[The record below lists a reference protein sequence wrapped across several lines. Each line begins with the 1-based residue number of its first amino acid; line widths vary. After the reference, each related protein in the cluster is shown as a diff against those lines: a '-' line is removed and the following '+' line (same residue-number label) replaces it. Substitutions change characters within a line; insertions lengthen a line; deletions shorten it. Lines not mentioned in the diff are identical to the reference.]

1 MKPVLIIAEAGVNHN
16 GDLNIAKQL
25 IDAAAD
31 ACADVIKFQTYKTEN
46 IVSKEAKKA
55 AYQNKN
61 IDTKSDTQYEMLK
74 KLELPIF
81 WHTELHKYASDKGLI
96 FLSTGFDLESLD
108 FLATLSP
115 PFFKIPSGEIT
126 NKPYLIHIAKF
137 QKPIILSTG
146 MSTIEEIKDA
156 IAILNENGISNKHIQ
171 VLHCNTAYPTP
182 LEDVNLKAMLDIK
195 EKINIDIGYSDHT
208 LGIEVSI
215 AAVALGATVI
225 EKHFTLSRNMKGP
238 DHAASLEPE
247 ELKQMIHGIR
257 NIEKAISGDGNKKPS
272 ESELKNKTAA
282 RKSIHVNKIISKG
295 AKITEEDLDIKRPG
309 DGINPMEIDNIIGK
323 EAKQDII
330 SGSKLRWKDLE

>member
-1 MKPVLIIAEAGVNHN
+1 
-16 GDLNIAKQL
+16 
-25 IDAAAD
+25 
-31 ACADVIKFQTYKTEN
+31 
-46 IVSKEAKKA
+46 
-55 AYQNKN
+55 
-61 IDTKSDTQYEMLK
+61 
-74 KLELPIF
+74 
-81 WHTELHKYASDKGLI
+81 
-96 FLSTGFDLESLD
+96 
-108 FLATLSP
+108 
-115 PFFKIPSGEIT
+115 
-126 NKPYLIHIAKF
+126 
-137 QKPIILSTG
+137 

-156 IAILNENGISNKHIQ
+156 IAILNENGISNKNIQ

-215 AAVALGATVI
+215 AAVALGASVI

-247 ELKQMIHGIR
+247 ELKQMVHGIR

-282 RKSIHVNKIISKG
+282 RKSIHLNRMISKG

-330 SGSKLRWKDLE
+330 SGSKLRWEDLE

>member
-1 MKPVLIIAEAGVNHN
+1 
-16 GDLNIAKQL
+16 
-25 IDAAAD
+25 
-31 ACADVIKFQTYKTEN
+31 
-46 IVSKEAKKA
+46 
-55 AYQNKN
+55 
-61 IDTKSDTQYEMLK
+61 MLK

-156 IAILNENGISNKHIQ
+156 IAILNENGISNKNIQ

-182 LEDVNLKAMLDIK
+182 LEDVNLKAMLDIR
-195 EKINIDIGYSDHT
+195 EKINSDIGYSDHT

-225 EKHFTLSRNMKGP
+225 EKHFTLSRDMEGP
-238 DHAASLEPE
+238 DHAASLEPH
-247 ELKQMIHGIR
+247 ELNSLVAGIR
-257 NIEKAISGDGNKKPS
+257 NVEKAIQGDGIKKPS

-282 RKSIHVNKIISKG
+282 RKSIYVKTTITKG
-295 AKITEEDLDIKRPG
+295 ALITKEDLDIKRPG
-309 DGINPMEIDNIIGK
+309 DGINPMKIDNIIGK
-323 EAKQDII
+323 EAKKNIT
-330 SGSKLRWKDLE
+330 SGSKLKWEDLK